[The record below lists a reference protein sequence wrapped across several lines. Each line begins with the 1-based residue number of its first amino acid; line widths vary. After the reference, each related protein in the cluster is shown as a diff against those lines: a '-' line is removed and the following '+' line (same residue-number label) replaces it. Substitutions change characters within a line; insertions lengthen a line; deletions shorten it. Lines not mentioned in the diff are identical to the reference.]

1 MFKPVFA
8 PKIVQ
13 LVLTIF
19 LVTFLSSAADTPAN
33 VAGTWM
39 ISVSGAAGSAE
50 QTVTLV
56 QSGSKITGPSRVH
69 ASQVRSKAPSTGT
82 TLSFTSPPGSQSIT
96 AER

>member
-19 LVTFLSSAADTPAN
+19 LVTFSSAADTPAN